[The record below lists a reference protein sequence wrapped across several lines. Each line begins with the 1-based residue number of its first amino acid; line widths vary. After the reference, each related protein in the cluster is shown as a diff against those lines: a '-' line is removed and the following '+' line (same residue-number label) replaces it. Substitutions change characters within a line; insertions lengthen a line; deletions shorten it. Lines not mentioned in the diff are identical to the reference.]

1 MTSATPATPL
11 TDAELVARTL
21 AGSREAFGEIVA
33 RYQTL
38 ICSVTYSATGSLT
51 QSQDLSQ
58 ETFLAAWKQL
68 GALREPASLRSWLCG
83 IARNLNHRARRSR
96 HREPTHAAEPLEAAI
111 ESPAA
116 GIAPADQAISREEES
131 ILWRAL
137 ERIPENFR
145 EPLILFYRQ
154 HHSIE
159 QVAELLDLSEDA
171 VKQRLSRGRKL
182 LQEEVTAFVEGA
194 LRQSAPGPA
203 FCATV
208 VAALPL
214 NAGLV
219 AGAAAAKSG
228 GLFSSLTLAI
238 AGLAGSLL
246 GSLGLVGLTDS
257 PALRRFTI
265 RLLLAM
271 WGDCVALWIALPLSY
286 WLRGRQAWPDRTF
299 ALVQTGCYFLWA
311 AVMTALVVRFLR
323 GYLAHHRAVVRGVVP
338 VSKPTGSAAFVAG
351 AMTGGSLAWLVQL
364 GWATLDFVSVAIA
377 LATGALVFAWVIVL
391 PRQLQKM
398 GFNPARLAGVP
409 AALIGGVILVLLNAR
424 LDRWLAVVRGT
435 DLAGAHQFLPMGII
449 HFATLILVLWVAVL
463 LAFTRPRPLG

>member
-38 ICSVTYSATGSLT
+38 ICSVTYCATGSLT

-58 ETFLAAWKQL
+58 ETFLTAWKQL
-68 GALREPASLRSWLCG
+68 ADLREPASLRSWLCG
-83 IARNLNHRARRSR
+83 IARNLNHRARRSQQ
-96 HREPTHAAEPLEAAI
+96 REPTHAAESLEAAN
-111 ESPAA
+111 EAHAPE
-116 GIAPADQAISREEES
+116 IAPADHTISREEES

-214 NAGLV
+214 NAGLS
-219 AGAAAAKSG
+219 AGVAAAKG
-228 GLFSSLTLAI
+228 GGVFSSLSLAI
-238 AGLAGSLL
+238 VGLAGSLL
-246 GSLGLVGLTDS
+246 GCLGLVGLTDS
-257 PALRRFTI
+257 PPLRRFTI

-311 AVMTALVVRFLR
+311 AVIAVLVVRFLR
-323 GYLAHHRAVVRGVVP
+323 GYLAQHDGARHGFVP
-338 VSKPTGSAAFVAG
+338 VPKPTPSVVFVAG
-351 AMTGGSLAWLVQL
+351 AMTVGSLAWLVQL
-364 GWATLDFVSVAIA
+364 GWVTGDFFTVGIA
-377 LATGALVFAWVIVL
+377 LATGVAAFAWVVVL
-391 PRQLQKM
+391 PRRLQKF
-398 GFNPARLAGVP
+398 GLDPARLAGVP
-409 AALIGGVILVLLNAR
+409 TALIAGVILALLNGR
-424 LDRWLAVVRGT
+424 LDRWISAVRGT
-435 DLAGAHQFLPMGII
+435 DLAGAHRFLPMGII
-449 HFATLILVLWVAVL
+449 HFATLIFVLWVAALVS
-463 LAFTRPRPLG
+463 FTRPRPPK